1 MTYKKSRTMTNKAA
15 QSLGRKGGK
24 ARLKKMTKEQ
34 RSAIARKAAQAMW
47 EKRRKYEQEIKKAT
61 KKS

>member
-1 MTYKKSRTMTNKAA
+1 MTNKAA

-34 RSAIARKAAQAMW
+34 RSALARAAALKRW
-47 EKRRKYEQEIKKAT
+47 EGHT
-61 KKS
+61 KK